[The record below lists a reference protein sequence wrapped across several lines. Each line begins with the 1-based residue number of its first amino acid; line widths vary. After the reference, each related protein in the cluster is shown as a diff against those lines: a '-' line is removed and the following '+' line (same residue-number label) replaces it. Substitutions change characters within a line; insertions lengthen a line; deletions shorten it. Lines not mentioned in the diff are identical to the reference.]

1 VKSGNITELGKMFDE
16 HWKYKKRMAKGITN
30 PEFNKIYDAAMK
42 NGALGGKISGAGG
55 GGFFLFYCE
64 EGKHKLRSA
73 MAEMGLK
80 EMKFDFDFEGTKIL
94 ANFMTYSGNN
104 R

>member
-1 VKSGNITELGKMFDE
+1 
-16 HWKYKKRMAKGITN
+16 
-30 PEFNKIYDAAMK
+30 MK

-73 MAEMGLK
+73 MADMGLK
-80 EMKFDFDFEGTKIL
+80 EMRFDFDFEGTKIL
-94 ANFMTYSGNN
+94 ANFMTYSGIKV
-104 R
+104 